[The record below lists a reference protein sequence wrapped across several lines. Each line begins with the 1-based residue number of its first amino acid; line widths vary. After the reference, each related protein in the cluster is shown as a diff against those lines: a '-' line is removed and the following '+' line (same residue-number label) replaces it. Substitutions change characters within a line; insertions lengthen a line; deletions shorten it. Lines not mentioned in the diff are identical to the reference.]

1 MKFTS
6 SLIIAAGLLATSP
19 AYCQIISPYSARS
32 ISQSP
37 NTGQFEGRAI
47 QPVAEPMRAIT
58 TRSYIAPTQ
67 SLPSLPEYSQP
78 SYGSYPYPI
87 YVGAPYIPTPG
98 YAPSGGATYALPGA
112 VSGFT
117 NGNINRYQNTSSY
130 FFGSG
135 YSFPYYCPS
144 GYSSVIYQS
153 AYSVYDGFPTYF
165 YAPEDS
171 VIVIGG
177 APTVFDPYSGQYY
190 VLNSDP
196 FDNAGNVLPTS
207 ETEQNSS
214 GVLPDGWSAA
224 FAPIG
229 QAWVSDNIG
238 VIDNYLPLDGSGVQV
253 GVNGQYNYSIDANDY
268 NLMTRDAMSHLA
280 TTDFRFTDARVR
292 PNGSA
297 TAWAVQQYRTA
308 SGMSGTVY
316 LAYTLRR
323 DPTLAGGYRLEGV
336 DSSRYPLTQ
345 RQSALAARANQTTVL
360 SYGH

>member
-1 MKFTS
+1 MKLTT
-6 SLIIAAGLLATSP
+6 SLIIVAGALAASP
-19 AYCQIISPYSARS
+19 AYSQIISPYSMNAVRGDQLHQALQPERT
-32 ISQSP
+32 II
-37 NTGQFEGRAI
+37 GR
-47 QPVAEPMRAIT
+47 T
-58 TRSYIAPTQ
+58 YTAPAQAT
-67 SLPSLPEYSQP
+67 PSLPAYNQA

-117 NGNINRYQNTSSY
+117 SGNGAVYENTSSY

-135 YSFPYYCPS
+135 YSFPYYCPI
-144 GYSSVIYQS
+144 GYSSVVYQS
-153 AYSVYDGFPTYF
+153 AYSVYDGFPSYF

-171 VIVIGG
+171 VIVISG

-196 FDNAGNVLPTS
+196 FEYSGNTLPDS
-207 ETEQNSS
+207 ETEQSSS
-214 GVLPDGWSAA
+214 GNLPDSWSAA
-224 FAPIG
+224 FTPIG
-229 QAWVSDNIG
+229 QAWASDNLG
-238 VIDNYLPLDGSGVQV
+238 AIDSYLPVGGGVEV
-253 GVNGQYNYSIDANDY
+253 GLNGQYNYAIDANDY
-268 NLMTRDAMSHLA
+268 RLMTHDAMSRLS

-297 TAWAVQQYRTA
+297 TAWAMQRYRTA
-308 SGMSGTVY
+308 NGASGTVY

-336 DSSRYPLTQ
+336 DSSRLPLTE
-345 RQSALAARANQTTVL
+345 RQSAFAARTGQTTVL
-360 SYGH
+360 GYGH